1 MAVNDNL
8 INSFAVMRAVRIDR
22 TLFRRIA
29 VALLLFLPLA
39 AAATPKIEHWTLANG
54 ARVYFVETHELP
66 ILQMSVVFDAGSAR
80 DTPAISGRAMLMS
93 SMLNEGAGKLDVTQ
107 IAEAF
112 ENIGAEFSAD
122 SGRDM
127 SSVSLR
133 TLADR
138 ELRDAALGM
147 LATILQAPTFPA
159 DSLERERRRALVG
172 LQAIKQSPNALAD
185 KRLMELLYREH
196 PYALYPGGSEAGLQ
210 ALTRED
216 LVDFH
221 REFYVG
227 ANAVVALVGDIS
239 RGEADAIAK
248 RVVGKLPKGAAP
260 APLPPVPPL
269 TRAPV
274 EHIKYPSA
282 QSHVLVGAP
291 GMARDDPDYFPLFVG
306 NFAFGG
312 SGLVS
317 RLSTEIRE
325 RKGLSYSV
333 YSYFNPLKQRG
344 PFVMGLQTK
353 NAQREEA
360 LKLLRATLADFI
372 AKGPTE
378 QELTAAKK
386 NLTGGFP
393 LRIDNNNKIADYL
406 AVIGF
411 YRLPLTYLD
420 DFIGRVEAVTAEQV
434 RAAFAR
440 HLDPARMAT
449 VTAGGSK

>member
-1 MAVNDNL
+1 MSAKK
-8 INSFAVMRAVRIDR
+8 F
-22 TLFRRIA
+22 
-29 VALLLFLPLA
+29 VALLLLLLPLA
-39 AAATPKIEHWTLANG
+39 AAATPKIENWTLAND

-66 ILQMSVVFDAGSAR
+66 ILQMNVVFDAGSAR
-80 DTPAISGRAMLMS
+80 DTPATSGRAMLTS

-112 ENIGAEFSAD
+112 ENIGAEFGAD

-127 SSVSLR
+127 ASVSLR

-138 ELRDAALGM
+138 ERRDAALTM
-147 LATILQAPTFPA
+147 LATILQAPTFPQ

-172 LQAIKQSPNALAD
+172 LQGIKQSPNALAD
-185 KRLMELLYREH
+185 KRLMELLYGAH
-196 PYALYPGGSEAGLQ
+196 PYALYPGGSEAGLK
-210 ALTRED
+210 ALTRAD
-216 LVDFH
+216 LVNFH

-239 RGEADAIAK
+239 RAEANAIAQ

-260 APLPPVPPL
+260 PPLPPVP
-269 TRAPV
+269 APASAPT

-282 QSHVLVGAP
+282 QSHVLIGAP
-291 GMARDDPDYFPLFVG
+291 GEARDDPDYFPLFVG
-306 NFAFGG
+306 NFVFGG

-353 NAQREEA
+353 NAQREQA
-360 LKLLRATLADFI
+360 LKLLRETLADFI

-378 QELTAAKK
+378 QELAAAKK

-393 LRIDNNNKIADYL
+393 LRIDSNNKIANYL

-420 DFIGRVEAVTAEQV
+420 EFIGRVEAVTAEQI

-449 VTAGGSK
+449 VTAGGSE